1 MNSLPRALYIH
12 IPWCIRKCPYSDFN
26 SHEQANPDF
35 AGYGRALVRD
45 LNADLERYGSIPFVS
60 LFFGGGTPSLFPPQ
74 HLEPLFQR
82 LRDLDLVSDHTEIT
96 LEANPGTLDLGHL
109 SGYRDLGIN
118 RLSIGVQSF
127 NEDVLKALGR
137 IHDRD
142 QAVTMIERAKVI
154 GFDRLN
160 VDLMH
165 GTPGQTPLI
174 AQEDLN
180 IVRDLEIDHLSWYQL
195 TIEPNTAFYSKPPNL
210 PKEEILDIT
219 EAIGEEMID
228 SMGLEHYEVSAFAK
242 PGEEAKHNLNY
253 WEFGDY
259 LGIGAG
265 SHGKITTARG
275 FIRTQRTKQ
284 PSNYL
289 ARTDCHATEHP
300 LSDGHLGAE
309 CLMNGLRLKS
319 GISYAYFQERTGL
332 DPVEFRAAH
341 LIEADRLQ
349 LLKQGRFR
357 ASELGWRHLNRI
369 LEMLI

>member
-1 MNSLPRALYIH
+1 MNSLTRALYIH
-12 IPWCIRKCPYSDFN
+12 IPWCIRKCPYCDFN

-35 AGYGRALVRD
+35 AGYGRALLHD
-45 LNADLERYGSIPFVS
+45 LNADLERYESIPFVS

-82 LRDLDLVSDHTEIT
+82 LKDLDLVSDHTEIT

-142 QAVTMIERAKVI
+142 QAVTMIKHAKAI
-154 GFDRLN
+154 GFNRLN

-180 IVRDLEIDHLSWYQL
+180 VIRDLEIDHLSWYQL

-210 PKEEILDIT
+210 PGEEILDIT
-219 EAIGEEMID
+219 ETIGEEMID
-228 SMGLEHYEVSAFAK
+228 SMGLEQYEVSTFAK
-242 PGEEAKHNLNY
+242 PGEKARHNLNY

-275 FIRTQRTKQ
+275 VIRTQRTRQ

-289 ARTDCHATEHP
+289 ARSDLHATEHP
-300 LSDGHLGAE
+300 LSDNHLGAE
-309 CLMNGLRLKS
+309 CLMNGLRLKA
-319 GISYAYFQERTGL
+319 GISYACFQERTGL
-332 DPVEFRAAH
+332 DPLQFRAAH
-341 LIEADRLQ
+341 LIEADRLN
-349 LLKQGRFR
+349 LLKPGRFQ